1 MSENLKDLIDK
12 AEEEEKTH
20 AQLEKTVENLELK
33 VAKLETKLKESQ
45 SSSKFELAKPSAETA
60 ESEEI
65 NILKNLI
72 NSQNQALTQRNR
84 EKETLQNRINDLNA
98 EIVNLKESINDSIK
112 DQVLLKTQ
120 NSLNNL
126 IEDYGRLENTNRTLE
141 EKILEIEVE
150 NEQLKESATT
160 LKTESSNVEQLEY
173 NMNRLKKQLKDLE
186 EVNKMLENRNLTL
199 KSKELS
205 IDRLEKTL
213 QNLEITNSELTNQ
226 NQNLVTRLDVVKAE
240 RFQFTKFEAKAS
252 NLEKEIQV
260 LREENEELRQKDAIL
275 LANTINVMETHV
287 KEPPAAEEYHESN
300 NLRPEERAGLKME
313 EPFKVLGTIEKPPE
327 QEKDSMTANNSMDMN
342 AISTSEEPSL
352 ENEMQKE
359 ESTTRKKICPNCG
372 NTNKAQ
378 IREFDDKNKII
389 YTYPRIYAKMY
400 RCGQCG
406 TEWR

>member
-45 SSSKFELAKPSAETA
+45 SGSKFDLAKPSAETA

-65 NILKNLI
+65 NILKNII
-72 NSQNQALTQRNR
+72 NSQNQELTQRNQD
-84 EKETLQNRINDLNA
+84 KEVLQNKISDLNI

-150 NEQLKESATT
+150 NEQLKEKATT

-205 IDRLEKTL
+205 IDKLGKTL
-213 QNLEITNSELTNQ
+213 QNLEITNSELQNQ
-226 NQNLVTRLDVVKAE
+226 NQNLVTRLDALKAE
-240 RFQFTKFEAKAS
+240 RFQLTKFEAKAS

-260 LREENEELRQKDAIL
+260 LREENEDLRQKDAIL

-287 KEPPAAEEYHESN
+287 KESSAAEEYHESN

-313 EPFKVLGTIEKPPE
+313 EPFEVLGTIEKPPE
-327 QEKDSMTANNSMDMN
+327 QEKDSITANNSMDMN

-352 ENEMQKE
+352 EIEMQKE